1 MDGLERMETEVLAI
15 RESLDVIREDVRITR
30 DLAAN
35 ALAVGQEALAVG
47 QQALAVGQQALAVAT
62 EARDDVRQLAVL
74 VAGIGEIQRIQGR
87 AIQALSESQT
97 ELKGQVASLGDR
109 VDRMDL
115 RLERLIRMYIDE
127 FTNLH
132 GRIQRVEQRG

>member
-35 ALAVGQEALAVG
+35 
-47 QQALAVGQQALAVAT
+47 ALAVAT